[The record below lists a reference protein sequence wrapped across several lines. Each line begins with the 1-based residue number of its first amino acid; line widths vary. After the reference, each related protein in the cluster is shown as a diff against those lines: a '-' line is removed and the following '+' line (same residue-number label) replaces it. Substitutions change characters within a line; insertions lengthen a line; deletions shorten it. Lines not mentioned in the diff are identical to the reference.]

1 MWTVGWK
8 RDVERGDERGD
19 DRGERPPGGAGAGG
33 GAGGGLDGGIWTMDA
48 AASGKGLLL
57 NDRHGQC
64 HAIFTNKASYFSTTT
79 TMTTSLLDCY
89 NLRKGQSLQCIRTP
103 GGVHAISL

>member
-57 NDRHGQC
+57 NDRHGMSRYFYEQG
-64 HAIFTNKASYFSTTT
+64 FLLLYNNNNDYFST
-79 TMTTSLLDCY
+79 
-89 NLRKGQSLQCIRTP
+89 
-103 GGVHAISL
+103 